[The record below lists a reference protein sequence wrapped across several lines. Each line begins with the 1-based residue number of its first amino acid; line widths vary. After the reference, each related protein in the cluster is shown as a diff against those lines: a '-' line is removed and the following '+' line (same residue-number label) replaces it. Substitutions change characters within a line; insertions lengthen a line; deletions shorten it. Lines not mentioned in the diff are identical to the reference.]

1 MTETNDCALLWYGH
15 AEGQGW
21 TRSCRGRT
29 RSCLVPGTIDFEAP
43 TGTTDWD
50 PVQWRGT
57 TGNDRCGI
65 SNFRGTTEK
74 VGRAA
79 RERTCG
85 TKGHELKIE

>member
-1 MTETNDCALLWYGH
+1 MVCWCVIVFSGSL
-15 AEGQGW
+15 GQNPKKFG
-21 TRSCRGRT
+21 GT